1 MAGGAF
7 GAEEDEVKQE
17 MARNT
22 SKKYLS
28 INNDYSLH
36 GIQH

>member
-22 SKKYLS
+22 SKKYL
-28 INNDYSLH
+28 NNDYSLH